1 MAKKGI
7 KSIKEV
13 LFSMAKK
20 GQIFKFIDEQ
30 LILKI
35 VNEKK
40 KGKSYSYLAK
50 KYKVSTGTIKTWV
63 RKDTYKGYV
72 MRNKKG
78 RKKDP
83 ANQTIEELRIENEI
97 LKKFQAFLKQQ
108 N

>member
-1 MAKKGI
+1 
-7 KSIKEV
+7 
-13 LFSMAKK
+13 MAKK

-72 MRNKKG
+72 MRNKRG
-78 RKKDP
+78 IKKKTE
-83 ANQTIEELRIENEI
+83 NMTIEELRIEVDI

-108 N
+108 HEKK